1 MFAITHKEIETERE
15 YTSAGS
21 GFPSEYDE
29 YEEDKEEKRFIR
41 SSPTAACQN
50 DA

>member
-1 MFAITHKEIETERE
+1 MFAITHKERETERE
-15 YTSAGS
+15 YTSTGS

-29 YEEDKEEKRFIR
+29 YEEDKEEKQFIR